1 MTLTNCIHE
10 TGLQE
15 VARSM
20 VAGQLH
26 PAQLELLELARRY
39 GGTPALNDCAAVRL
53 TGRLDVDLLRK
64 RVEALAVLGVAQRAK
79 LSQRDGAPV
88 LIEDVAEGAEWRGFA
103 DVEAADGEAD
113 ALSRVA
119 QVCAASLDIEQEV
132 LWRAHLI
139 SCGQDHHYLVFV
151 VHRLL
156 TAGGRGA
163 RSLLDELLASYAAP
177 GPSVTSLPAV
187 GAAAG
192 GQSVKSEEQRLS
204 HFQKLL
210 SGAPPSLDLPTENP
224 RPAALTTLAEVAL
237 WSLSPGLWEGVQ
249 AQSARLAASPYL
261 FLQVCFQVLLHRYG
275 SQDDLVLGC
284 CPDAPL
290 EVGNG
295 SATGYGTLPLALRS
309 QLEEG
314 TSFRTLMMQTQ
325 QQLECAKTYA
335 PLPLAALCR
344 QLASSLDASRFPLF
358 QVTFEHQST
367 VQRTQQL
374 EGVQVDEVA
383 MRTTHQLCELVV
395 RFCLGGQGPQ
405 VQVAYC
411 SRLYSAA
418 SIQRLLLHW
427 ENLLRAA
434 VVDVDQR
441 VYSVP
446 LLTSEEYAQV
456 VIGWNQTAV
465 PLPSFHGVHE
475 LFEQQADRTPSATAA
490 VFEEQSLTYLELDRK
505 ANRLAQHLRSL
516 GVGPD
521 VLVGVLLERSLEM
534 AVAILATLKAGGA
547 YVPLDPAYPRERLAF
562 LFSDTQT
569 PVLLTQKSLLVRLP
583 EYSGQLVCMDD
594 LDSLGSTS
602 ARLEASAQSHHLAYV
617 IYTSGSTGQP
627 KGICLPHLALMN
639 LICWHRRTLLQAA
652 KTLQFASLSFD
663 ASFHEMFAA
672 WSSGGAV
679 YFIAEELRRNVGALA
694 HYISVQGIQKV
705 ILPVVVLQQL
715 AEQLADK
722 PQVLQSLRE
731 LTTTGE
737 QLHITA
743 PVVALL
749 KQLPSCVVHN
759 HYGPS
764 ETHVVTALTLT
775 GDKEQW
781 PSHPSIGKPIDNTT
795 AFVLDRSGNPVP
807 VGVTGELYL
816 GGVCLARCYLG
827 RPGLTADKFV
837 AVPTLAELGN
847 RLYKTG
853 DLARYLPNGN
863 IEFLGRIDH
872 QVKIRGFRIELG
884 EVESVLGKHPLL
896 REVVVVAREDQ
907 PGQKRLVA
915 YALAQPDALPT
926 AAVLRSFLQ
935 ERLPEYMIPAAFVL
949 LEKMPLT
956 HNGKIDRRAL
966 PAPSRTRPALAVP
979 FVAPNTS
986 TEEVLAEIFCEVLQ
1000 LDSVGVND
1008 NFFELG
1014 GDSLRAVQIFARV
1027 QQRLQI
1033 EVPFQSLFT
1042 SPTVAAL
1049 AALVQKTSAAAPVVS
1064 VIDVV
1069 SRSQPL
1075 MLSFAQERMWFLN
1088 RLAPES
1094 PTYNCFYAF
1103 RLTGPLQV
1111 AALHA
1116 CMVAMIQRHEVL
1128 RTVFVEDSGRPLQ
1141 RILSTAQS
1149 SQESVSFCH
1158 LDEEQR
1164 EAALRRELTTQEC
1177 RPFDLAQGPLFR
1189 WGVVALSST
1198 QNVLWWSLH
1207 HIITDGRSMEV
1218 MLRELTAL
1226 YRAQVNGLA
1235 ASLPAQPI
1243 QYADYATWQ
1252 RRSLTEAV
1260 QQEHLAFFRS
1270 KLAAVPQQIELPCDF
1285 TRPAVQSFRGQTVD
1299 VALAGSLT
1307 DSLKRL
1313 GARHNAT
1320 LSMVVLSG
1328 LATLVHR
1335 YTAAEQFI
1343 LGIPS
1348 MGRDRVE
1355 TESLLGYF
1363 VNILPVR
1370 IDAGGQPSFS
1380 QLLQRVQKETV
1391 DAFAHDA
1398 LPFERLVQE
1407 LQIQR
1412 SASVS
1417 PLIQIALAP
1426 QPPQER
1432 ELSLS
1437 GLAASYLEVDS
1448 NRAVF
1453 DLTVFLWD
1461 DESGCKLSLQ
1471 YSSDLFARSTVE
1483 RIASH
1488 LQNLLMAAA
1497 VNPDCAI
1504 TKLTLFSRQ
1513 ERQRLIEEWSRS
1525 EPSRSESRSFDAL
1538 FAAQAAATPD
1548 APALVETG
1556 GHQRTFSYQQLDETS
1571 NRLAHLLR
1579 ARGVRAEQRVGV
1591 CFHRSADA
1599 VIAILAILKSGGAYV
1614 PLDPD
1619 YPRERLAFMIQDAGP
1634 LLILTQ
1640 AALSVRLTEYGVPLL
1655 CIDEDTSQVSLQSCA
1670 SLCSSALPSQL
1681 AYVIYTSGSTGKP
1694 KGVAV
1699 EHHNLTH
1706 LAVAQSAAFGLTAS
1720 DRVLQ
1725 FASLSFDASVSEIA
1739 TTLLVGATLY
1749 LMPPGPPLL
1758 GAELGRL
1765 LQREGISLVT
1775 LPPSVLP
1782 QLPRDLCRGVRTLVV
1797 AGESSSAQ
1805 LVNLWSA
1812 ERRFINAYGPTECT
1826 VCATLANCRPGG
1838 GTPAIGRPMAN
1849 VCVYVLDQ
1857 EGQPQPVGIP
1867 GELFIGGAGVAR
1879 GYLNQPELT
1888 AARFVRSPFSAQPDA
1903 RLYRTGDL
1911 VRWRSD
1917 GELEFLGRLD
1927 EQIKLN
1933 GFRIELGEIEA
1944 VLREHP
1950 AVAEAV
1956 VAVQSDAQGERRLI
1970 GYVVPAEDA
1979 LAARPAAIELWPSIA
1994 EYFVYDDLIYF
2005 ALSSDELRNQIYRQ
2019 SVARCVV
2026 GKVVLEIGTGAEA
2039 VLARMCAEEGARKV
2053 YAIEI
2058 LEESYRKAKAR
2069 IEELGLSD
2077 KIIII
2082 YGDATKISLPE
2093 PVDVCVSEI
2102 VGAIGGSEAAA
2113 YILNQV
2119 RHLYAPQV
2127 RVIPERSLTKI
2138 AAITLPSELLDAPAF
2153 TPTAAHYTKKI
2164 FEQVGHRFDLRL
2176 CLRGVTPD
2184 CLISDVG
2191 VFEDLDFRTEIPLEA
2206 EHEVF
2211 LKIPQRA
2218 QLSGFLVWLNLFTA
2232 DEDCIDILANEHSW
2246 IPVFLPVFGTG
2257 VQVEAGS
2264 SVKLRISR
2272 TLCHNQRNPDYTL
2285 SGMLY
2290 APDGTGTPFS
2300 YVASHFGSGYRQNTF
2315 YDRLFADDKIAE
2327 SALPT
2332 AGKASLHDL
2341 EKESSAGAFLSENR
2355 RLIRE
2360 LRTLVEKRLPRY
2372 MVPAVLMTLDRVPL
2386 SATGKIDRRALP
2398 PPKVA
2403 PVVSHT
2409 QQPTDPLLQGLL
2421 SIWCE
2426 LLGTSQIDVTDNF
2439 FEIGGHSLLAVRV
2452 VLRIQD
2458 LMGVELPL
2466 RSLYEAPTVL
2476 ALAERIKLLQQRT
2489 ELESLC
2495 FTPTLEL
2502 DQEAVLDASIV
2513 AALAAADSHGA
2524 SWCAASTI
2532 FLTGATGFVGAFLLA
2547 ELLNTT
2553 APEVQLHCL
2562 VRGSNEGSAL
2572 DKLRRKLQQYGLWTP
2587 SFASRIKP
2595 ILGDLSQHRL
2605 GLSEPAFAQLAQT
2618 IDVIYHCGAMV
2629 DHVRGYQ
2636 VLKPA
2641 NVGGTQE
2648 VLRLACTH
2656 RIKPMHFI
2664 STLSVIYPPTYMA
2677 GGVVHEDSPAGPVAS
2692 LPNGYMQS
2700 KCVAEHLVQQAGAR
2714 GLPVV
2719 TYRLGAITG
2728 HSKTSVCNLGDFFY
2742 SALRSAVQLGF
2753 ADDLDTDQTLVPVDH
2768 SARVVVALSKLP
2780 TARGQVFHI
2789 NAPQTFMWLEL
2800 VRLLGAHGYPIQVR
2814 SFSECMEILKDAARR
2829 TVDLP
2834 IIAFLPFLLQK
2845 RAGCSSYVLEEY
2857 YANVR
2862 YDCSGTQRAM
2872 KENGIEPLPDPKDC
2886 IERYISYLCGH
2897 SLLQPELGASLD
2909 SQAPT
2914 SG

>member
-1 MTLTNCIHE
+1 MKMPPDT
-10 TGLQE
+10 
-15 VARSM
+15 VRS
-20 VAGQLH
+20 
-26 PAQLELLELARRY
+26 RW
-39 GGTPALNDCAAVRL
+39 C
-53 TGRLDVDLLRK
+53 
-64 RVEALAVLGVAQRAK
+64 
-79 LSQRDGAPV
+79 
-88 LIEDVAEGAEWRGFA
+88 
-103 DVEAADGEAD
+103 
-113 ALSRVA
+113 
-119 QVCAASLDIEQEV
+119 
-132 LWRAHLI
+132 
-139 SCGQDHHYLVFV
+139 
-151 VHRLL
+151 
-156 TAGGRGA
+156 
-163 RSLLDELLASYAAP
+163 
-177 GPSVTSLPAV
+177 
-187 GAAAG
+187 
-192 GQSVKSEEQRLS
+192 
-204 HFQKLL
+204 
-210 SGAPPSLDLPTENP
+210 
-224 RPAALTTLAEVAL
+224 
-237 WSLSPGLWEGVQ
+237 
-249 AQSARLAASPYL
+249 
-261 FLQVCFQVLLHRYG
+261 
-275 SQDDLVLGC
+275 
-284 CPDAPL
+284 
-290 EVGNG
+290 
-295 SATGYGTLPLALRS
+295 LRS
-309 QLEEG
+309 QLADS
-314 TSFRTLMMQTQ
+314 TSFRSLIVQTQ
-325 QQLECAKTYA
+325 QQLERSKTYA
-335 PLPLAALCR
+335 PLPLAALSR
-344 QLASSLDASRFPLF
+344 QLASGLDASRFPLF
-358 QVTFEHQST
+358 QVTFEHPVAS
-367 VQRTQQL
+367 RRAHQL
-374 EGVQVDEVA
+374 VDLQVDEVE
-383 MRTTHQLCELVV
+383 MPTTHQLCELVV
-395 RFCLGGQGPQ
+395 Q
-405 VQVAYC
+405 VSSDRESPRVQIAYC

-418 SIQRLLLHW
+418 SIQRLFLHW
-427 ENLLRAA
+427 ECLLRAA

-446 LLTSEEYAQV
+446 LLTSDEYAQV
-456 VIGWNQTAV
+456 VHGWNQTAV
-465 PLPSFHGVHE
+465 ALPPSQGVHE
-475 LFEQQADRTPSATAA
+475 LFEQQVDRTPNATAA
-490 VFEEQSLTYLELDRK
+490 VFGEQRLTYLELDQR
-505 ANRLAQHLRSL
+505 ANRLAHHLRSL

-521 VLVGVLLERSLEM
+521 VLVGILLERSLEM

-547 YVPLDPAYPRERLAF
+547 YVPMDPAYPRERLAF
-562 LFSDTQT
+562 LFSDTQA

-583 EYSGQLVCMDD
+583 GHSAQLVCMDD
-594 LDSLGSTS
+594 LDSIGSVP
-602 ARLEASAQSHHLAYV
+602 ARPESSAQSHHLAYV

-639 LICWHRRTLLQAA
+639 LICWHNRTLLRAA

-679 YFIAEELRRNVGALA
+679 YVITEELRRNVGALA
-694 HYISVQGIQKV
+694 HYISAQGIQKV

-715 AEQLADK
+715 AEQFVDK
-722 PQVLQSLRE
+722 PQLFQSLRE

-764 ETHVVTALTLT
+764 ETHVVTALALT
-775 GDKEQW
+775 GDPEQW
-781 PSHPSIGKPIDNTT
+781 PSHPTVGKPIDNTT

-827 RPGLTADKFV
+827 RPELTADKFV

-853 DLARYLPNGN
+853 DLARYLPDGN

-915 YALAQPDALPT
+915 YAVAQPATLPT
-926 AAVLRSFLQ
+926 VGVLRSFLQ

-949 LEKMPLT
+949 LEKMPVT

-966 PAPSRTRPALAVP
+966 PAPGRTRPVLAVP
-979 FVAPNTS
+979 FVAPNTLI
-986 TEEVLAEIFCEVLQ
+986 EEILAEIFCAVLA

-1014 GDSLRAVQIFARV
+1014 GDSLRAVQIFARLR
-1027 QQRLQI
+1027 QRLQV
-1033 EVPFQSLFT
+1033 EVPFQCLFS
-1042 SPTVAAL
+1042 SPSVTAL
-1049 AALVQKTSAAAPVVS
+1049 AAIVQTASPAAPVVS

-1069 SRSQPL
+1069 SRSQPM

-1116 CMVAMIQRHEVL
+1116 CMTALVQRHEVL
-1128 RTVFVEDSGRPLQ
+1128 RTVFVEDSGQPLQ
-1141 RILSTAQS
+1141 RILPPNPIP
-1149 SQESVSFCH
+1149 QEFARLCH
-1158 LDEEQR
+1158 LSEELR
-1164 EAALRRELTTQEC
+1164 EAALRRELATQEC
-1177 RPFDLAQGPLFR
+1177 RPFDLAHGPLFR

-1198 QNVLWWSLH
+1198 ENVLWWSLH

-1226 YRAQVNGLA
+1226 YRAQVDGST

-1243 QYADYATWQ
+1243 QYADYASWQ
-1252 RRSLTEAV
+1252 RRSLTEDV

-1270 KLAAVPQQIELPCDF
+1270 KLAGVPHQIELPSDF
-1285 TRPAVQSFRGQTVD
+1285 ARPAVQSFRGQTVH
-1299 VALAGSLT
+1299 VALAGSLSE
-1307 DSLKRL
+1307 SLKRL

-1335 YTAAEQFI
+1335 YTAADQFI

-1370 IDAGGQPSFS
+1370 IDAGSQPSFS

-1412 SASVS
+1412 SASAS
-1417 PLIQIALAP
+1417 PLIQLALAP

-1432 ELSLS
+1432 ELTLS

-1461 DESGCKLSLQ
+1461 DETGCKLSLQ
-1471 YSSDLFARSTVE
+1471 YSSDLFVRATVE
-1483 RIASH
+1483 RLASH
-1488 LQNLLMAAA
+1488 LQNLLMAAVA
-1497 VNPDCAI
+1497 NPDCEI
-1504 TKLTLFSRQ
+1504 NKLELISKQ
-1513 ERQRLIEEWSRS
+1513 EQQQVVQEWSRS
-1525 EPSRSESRSFDAL
+1525 EPSRTELRSFDAL
-1538 FAAQAAATPD
+1538 FTAQAAAMPS

-1556 GHQRTFSYQQLDETS
+1556 GLQRTFSYLQLDQAS

-1599 VIAILAILKSGGAYV
+1599 VVAILATLKAGGAYV

-1619 YPRERLAFMIQDAGP
+1619 YPRERLAFMIQDSAP

-1640 AALSVRLTEYGVPLL
+1640 AALSVSLATYGVSLL
-1655 CIDEDTSQVSLQSCA
+1655 LVDEDTSHLAHQSCS
-1670 SLCSSALPSQL
+1670 SLSNSALPSQL
-1681 AYVIYTSGSTGKP
+1681 AHVIYTSGSTGKP

-1706 LAVAQSAAFGLTAS
+1706 LAVAQSAAFGITSS

-1758 GAELGRL
+1758 GPELGRL
-1765 LQREGISLVT
+1765 LQRVGISLVT

-1782 QLPRDLCRGVRTLVV
+1782 QLPRDLCRGVTTLVV
-1797 AGESSSAQ
+1797 AGEACSAQ

-1812 ERRFINAYGPTECT
+1812 ERRFINAYGPTEGT
-1826 VCATLANCRPGG
+1826 VCATLATCRPGG
-1838 GTPAIGRPMAN
+1838 GTPSIGRPMAN
-1849 VCVYVLDQ
+1849 VSVYVLDR

-1867 GELFIGGAGVAR
+1867 GELLIGGAGVAR

-1888 AARFVRSPFSAQPDA
+1888 AARFVRSPLSAAQDA

-1956 VAVQSDAQGERRLI
+1956 VAVQSDAQGERRLV
-1970 GYVVPAEDA
+1970 GYVVPAVDA
-1979 LAARPAAIELWPSIA
+1979 PAARPAVIELWPSIA

-2019 SVARCVV
+2019 SVARCVA
-2026 GKVVLEIGTGAEA
+2026 GRVVLEIGTGAEA

-2058 LEESYRKAKAR
+2058 LEESYRKAKALVN
-2069 IEELGLSD
+2069 ELGLSD

-2113 YILNQV
+2113 YILNEV
-2119 RHLYAPQV
+2119 RRLYAPQV

-2138 AAITLPSELLDAPAF
+2138 AAITLPTELLDAPAF

-2184 CLISDVG
+2184 CLVSDIG

-2232 DEDCIDILANEHSW
+2232 EQDCIDILANEHSW

-2257 VQVEAGS
+2257 VQVDAGS
-2264 SVKLRISR
+2264 FVKLRISR
-2272 TLCHNQRNPDYTL
+2272 TLCHNRRNPDYTL

-2290 APDGTGTPFS
+2290 APDGAGTPFS
-2300 YVASHFGSGYRQNTF
+2300 YVASHFGSGYRQNAF
-2315 YDRLFADDKIAE
+2315 YDRLFSNDKIAE
-2327 SALPT
+2327 SALPS
-2332 AGKASLHDL
+2332 AGKLTSQQA
-2341 EKESSAGAFLSENR
+2341 EKESGSDSFLPANR
-2355 RLIRE
+2355 RLTRE
-2360 LRTLVEKRLPRY
+2360 LRTLLEKRLPRY
-2372 MVPAVLMTLDRVPL
+2372 MVPVVLMTLDRLPL
-2386 SATGKIDRRALP
+2386 SATGKVDRRALP
-2398 PPKVA
+2398 APKVA
-2403 PVVSHT
+2403 TAASHA
-2409 QQPTDPLLQGLL
+2409 QQPTDPLLHCLL
-2421 SIWCE
+2421 SIWRE
-2426 LLGTSQIDVTDNF
+2426 LLGAVQIDVTDNF

-2466 RSLYEAPTVL
+2466 RSLYEAPTIL
-2476 ALAERIKLLQQRT
+2476 ALAERIKLLQQRS

-2502 DQEAVLDASIV
+2502 EKEAILDAGIV
-2513 AALAAADSHGA
+2513 AAPAAVDSGVA
-2524 SWCAASTI
+2524 SGCAVSNI
-2532 FLTGATGFVGAFLLA
+2532 FLTGATGYVGAFLLA

-2553 APEVQLHCL
+2553 APDVQLHCM
-2562 VRGSNEGSAL
+2562 VRSPDEASAL
-2572 DKLRRKLQQYGLWTP
+2572 AKIRSKLLQFGLWIP
-2587 SFASRIKP
+2587 SFAARIKP

-2605 GLSEPAFAQLAQT
+2605 GLSPSAFSQLAAT

-2656 RIKPMHFI
+2656 RTKPTHFI
-2664 STLSVIYPPTYMA
+2664 STLSVIYPPTYVA
-2677 GGVVHEDSPAGPVAS
+2677 GGVVLEDAPAGPLAS

-2714 GLPVV
+2714 GLPVS

-2768 SARVVVALSKLP
+2768 AVRVVVALSRLP
-2780 TARGQVFHI
+2780 SVRGQVCHI

-2800 VRLLGAHGYPIQVR
+2800 VHLLRKRGYSIQVR
-2814 SFSECMEILKDAARR
+2814 SFTECMEILKDAARR
-2829 TVDLP
+2829 TQDIP

-2845 RAGCSSYVLEEY
+2845 RAGRSGYVLEEY

-2862 YDCSGTQRAM
+2862 YDCSRTQRAM
-2872 KENGIEPLPDPKDC
+2872 KENGIEPLPDPREC
-2886 IERYISYLCGH
+2886 TERYISYLCDH
-2897 SLLQPELGASLD
+2897 SLLQAESGD
-2909 SQAPT
+2909 SSSSQLPT
-2914 SG
+2914 SA